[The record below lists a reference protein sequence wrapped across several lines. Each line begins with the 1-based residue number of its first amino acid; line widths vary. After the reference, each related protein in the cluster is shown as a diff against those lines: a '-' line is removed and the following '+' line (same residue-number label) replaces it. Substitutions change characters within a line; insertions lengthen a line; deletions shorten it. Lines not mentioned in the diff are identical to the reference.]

1 MRQVAWILALAIGAG
16 LAYWV
21 WHGMRRY
28 REKKEAEA
36 ARTAEFLARAA
47 ALAAAKPAG
56 NPAPAAANAAP
67 GAGVAQTLAQEQLL
81 FDAATKAGEAG
92 EPALAIQLYA
102 RLIARYPAS
111 ALAGQARAR
120 IEAQKRLVKA

>member
-28 REKKEAEA
+28 REKKDAEA

-47 ALAAAKPAG
+47 ALAAVKPAG
-56 NPAPAAANAAP
+56 NPAPTAAAS
-67 GAGVAQTLAQEQLL
+67 GAGEAQSLAQQELL
-81 FDAATKAGEAG
+81 FQAATKAGEAG

-111 ALAGQARAR
+111 ALAAQARAR
-120 IEAQKRLVKA
+120 IEAQKRFVKP

>member
-1 MRQVAWILALAIGAG
+1 MRQAAWILALAIGAG

-21 WHGMRRY
+21 WHGVRRY

-67 GAGVAQTLAQEQLL
+67 AAGVAQTLAQDELL

-120 IEAQKRLVKA
+120 IEVQKRLVKA